1 MPSHVNVV
9 EEEHHAGEGGG
20 KGGAF
25 TRLTKRGNKEAG
37 MWRSSRAKN
46 YTSHSHTRTVLPALQ
61 LYVLI
66 IGS

>member
-25 TRLTKRGNKEAG
+25 TRLTKRGKKEAG

-46 YTSHSHTRTVLPALQ
+46 YTSHTHTHTAAGSLIVRT
-61 LYVLI
+61 YVN
-66 IGS
+66 S